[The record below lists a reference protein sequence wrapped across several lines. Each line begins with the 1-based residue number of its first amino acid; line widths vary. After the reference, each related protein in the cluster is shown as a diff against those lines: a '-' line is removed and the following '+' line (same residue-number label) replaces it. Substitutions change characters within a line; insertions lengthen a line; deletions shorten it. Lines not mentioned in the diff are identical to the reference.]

1 MKKKIKSLK
10 RYNQNYRNF
19 NFSDLTSHADEEFV
33 DMEVLFDDDG
43 NIIEEIKYDSTG
55 EIEEKNS
62 YTFNSNGK
70 LLTHTLLYALDDAT
84 EKRVLTRN
92 EKGLLISEIKYYGD
106 DTGEKT
112 EYEYDEKDNVTA
124 IIRYDEEGLLISR
137 EYAAPTLASSP
148 SPTCPSWRI

>member
-1 MKKKIKSLK
+1 
-10 RYNQNYRNF
+10 
-19 NFSDLTSHADEEFV
+19 
-33 DMEVLFDDDG
+33 
-43 NIIEEIKYDSTG
+43 
-55 EIEEKNS
+55 
-62 YTFNSNGK
+62 
-70 LLTHTLLYALDDAT
+70 LYALDDAT

-137 EYAAPTLASSP
+137 EEIKYDEKGNINDRTTFNQDKIILSKITFSL
-148 SPTCPSWRI
+148 S